1 MADLAIVVIGRNE
14 GARLIAC
21 LDSIGRA
28 GPVVYVDSG
37 STDGSV
43 EAALARGAEVVDLDL
58 SQPFTAARARNAGL
72 ARLKALGFTGPFV
85 QMVDGDC
92 QLAPDWL
99 DRARAA
105 LAADPGLAVV
115 FGRRRERYPQASL
128 YNWLCDVEWAVPP
141 GPARYCGGDVMLR
154 RVAVEAVG
162 NYPDN
167 MIAGEEPDLSIR
179 LRAAGWRL
187 ECLDAEMTLH
197 DAAIHRFGQWW
208 RRAMRAGH
216 AYAELAARH
225 GGDYRR
231 RAASAL
237 LWGVAIPLAAL
248 ALIAVDAR
256 LALLVALLLPLQVLR
271 SAWRLSRSRP
281 SALTIAAF
289 HMLAKPAQAIGMAR
303 WALTRLRG
311 GRAHLIEYKGN
322 DGAPAGRAG

>member
-1 MADLAIVVIGRNE
+1 MANPAVVVIGRNE

-21 LDSIGRA
+21 LDSIGHA
-28 GPVVYVDSG
+28 GPLIYVDSG

-43 EAALARGAEVVDLDL
+43 DAARARGADVVDLDL
-58 SQPFTAARARNAGL
+58 SRPFTAARARNTGL
-72 ARLKALGFTGPFV
+72 RRLKAQGFTGPFV
-85 QMVDGDC
+85 QMIDGDC
-92 QLAPDWL
+92 QLAPGWL
-99 DRARAA
+99 DRAQAT
-105 LAADPGLAVV
+105 LDADPGLAIV
-115 FGRRRERYPQASL
+115 FGRRRERYPQASI

-154 RVAVEAVG
+154 RAAVEAVG
-162 NYPDN
+162 SYPDD

-179 LRAAGWRL
+179 LREAGWRL

-208 RRAMRAGH
+208 RRAIRSGH

-237 LWGVAIPLAAL
+237 LWGAAIPLAAL
-248 ALIAVDAR
+248 ALSAVDIR

-271 SAWRLSRSRP
+271 SARRLSRSQP
-281 SALTIAAF
+281 SALAVAAF
-289 HMLAKPAQAIGMAR
+289 HMLAKPAQVIGIAR
-303 WALTRLRG
+303 WAFTRLRG
-311 GRAHLIEYKGN
+311 DPARLIEYKGN
-322 DGAPAGRAG
+322 DDTPAGRAG